1 MPKCLK
7 YLLFPFLLVGCVSA
21 QNPYSEFFRP
31 QPNINDT
38 RAISEALDDK
48 PKLFQGT
55 DFQADMKKMSRLGYV
70 LLGVSSFYGT
80 YGSANDAIAQAKNI
94 GASAVV
100 VQQKYKNTVSGAMP
114 ITLPDVQT
122 TYHSGSISGTGG
134 GASYSGSYEGAS
146 STFATST
153 TYMPYSVDRYDFVA
167 SFWAKVRQG
176 GLGVLLRDL
185 TDEEKQSIESNKGAT
200 VLAVVNGRAA
210 FDADVLPGD
219 ILVSVNDVPVVNESS
234 ATEAIRASYG
244 ETVALKFWRNGD
256 YLIKKITIPAIDAPS
271 SAPIQ
276 PR

>member
-100 VQQKYKNTVSGAMP
+100 VQQKYKNTVSGA
-114 ITLPDVQT
+114 
-122 TYHSGSISGTGG
+122 
-134 GASYSGSYEGAS
+134 
-146 STFATST
+146 
-153 TYMPYSVDRYDFVA
+153 
-167 SFWAKVRQG
+167 
-176 GLGVLLRDL
+176 
-185 TDEEKQSIESNKGAT
+185 
-200 VLAVVNGRAA
+200 
-210 FDADVLPGD
+210 
-219 ILVSVNDVPVVNESS
+219 
-234 ATEAIRASYG
+234 
-244 ETVALKFWRNGD
+244 
-256 YLIKKITIPAIDAPS
+256 IPAIDAPS